1 MNKVLI
7 IAEAGVNH
15 NGSLD
20 TALMLCDAAKK
31 ANVDIIK
38 FQTWKT
44 ELVLTRDVDMADYQK
59 DNLSSSKSQFDM
71 AKELELSYD
80 DFKKIKSYCNEIG
93 IKFLSTPDDLESLNF
108 LLSMGMDTIKVG
120 SGEVNNI
127 PFLEEIG
134 SRKKHVILST
144 GMSNIEQVENAYNL
158 LTRSGCPEVSILHC
172 TTSYPCPMDKVN
184 LKAMITLKN
193 KFNCNIG
200 YSDHTQ
206 GIEVS
211 LAAVAMG
218 ARIIEKHFTL
228 DKQMKGPDHQ
238 ASISPMELESMVLA
252 IRNIEKALGS
262 EIKEPS
268 QEELNISKLILRKIV
283 AKVRIKKGE
292 MLDSNN
298 LTFKRTREGISVSE
312 WNNVMGRFANKNYI
326 PDEPI
331 KL

>member
-312 WNNVMGRFANKNYI
+312 WNNVLGHFANKNYI

>member
-312 WNNVMGRFANKNYI
+312 WNNVLGRFANKNYI